1 MGFELRRIN
10 PLDLQPRKA
19 VGLFLPFTGPA
30 VFTSTFST
38 REAIKT
44 NIINYI
50 LTATGERYLNPSF
63 GTPLTRELFE
73 NLNEQRLT
81 GIKENI
87 REGLRIYF
95 NKVVISAFD
104 LIGDPDRNTLLFS
117 LRYSIIDSN
126 IQDEIINIEVE
137 R

>member
-10 PLDLQPRKA
+10 PLDTQPRKA

-30 VFTSTFST
+30 VFTSTYST

-44 NIINYI
+44 NIINYV

-63 GTPLTRELFE
+63 GTLITKQLFE
-73 NLNEQRLT
+73 NIDEQRLRS
-81 GIKENI
+81 IKEQIAEGI
-87 REGLRIYF
+87 RLYF
-95 NKVVISAFD
+95 PRVIVNSFS
-104 LIGDPDRNTLLFS
+104 ITGDPDDNS
-117 LRYSIIDSN
+117 LYFKLKYSIKESN
-126 IQDEIINIEVE
+126 IDNEEINIAVE

>member
-19 VGLFLPFTGPA
+19 VGIFLPFTGPA
-30 VFTSTFST
+30 VFTSTYST

-50 LTATGERYLNPSF
+50 LTATGERYLNPGF
-63 GTPLTRELFE
+63 GTPLTKELFE
-73 NLNEQRLT
+73 NLNQQRLT
-81 GIKENI
+81 AIKDLIRDGIRN
-87 REGLRIYF
+87 YF
-95 NKVVISAFD
+95 PRVIVNTFD
-104 LIGDPDRNTLLFS
+104 LIGNPDRNTLLFT
-117 LRYSIIDSN
+117 LRYSIVDSN
-126 IQDEIINIEVE
+126 ISDEEINIEVE

>member
-10 PLDLQPRKA
+10 PIDLRPRKA

-30 VFTSTFST
+30 VFLSTFST

-44 NIINYI
+44 NIINYV
-50 LTATGERYLNPSF
+50 LTATGERYLSPRF
-63 GTPLTRELFE
+63 GTPITKELFE

-81 GIKENI
+81 GIKDFIRNGI
-87 REGLRIYF
+87 REFFPR
-95 NKVVISAFD
+95 VVVKTFD
-104 LIGDPDRNTLLFS
+104 LIGDPDNNTLLFN
-117 LRYSIIDSN
+117 LRYSILDTN
-126 IQDEIINIEVE
+126 IEDEEINIAVE

>member
-30 VFTSTFST
+30 VFLSTYST

-50 LTATGERYLNPSF
+50 LTATGERYFNPSF
-63 GTPLTRELFE
+63 GTLITKQLFE
-73 NLNEQRLT
+73 NIDEQKLRV
-81 GIKENI
+81 IKEQIAEGI
-87 REGLRIYF
+87 RLYFPRVVVNSFSITGDPDDNSIYF
-95 NKVVISAFD
+95 NLK
-104 LIGDPDRNTLLFS
+104 
-117 LRYSIIDSN
+117 YSIKDSN
-126 IQDEIINIEVE
+126 IENEEINIAVE

>member
-30 VFTSTFST
+30 VFLSTYST

-44 NIINYI
+44 NIINYV
-50 LTATGERYLNPSF
+50 LTATGERYLNPTF
-63 GTPLTRELFE
+63 GTLITKQLFE
-73 NLNEQRLT
+73 NIDQQRLRSIKDQIAE
-81 GIKENI
+81 GI
-87 REGLRIYF
+87 RLYF
-95 NKVVISAFD
+95 PRVIVNSFS
-104 LIGDPDRNTLLFS
+104 ITGDPDDNS
-117 LRYSIIDSN
+117 LYFNLKYN
-126 IQDEIINIEVE
+126 IKDTNIENEEINIAVE